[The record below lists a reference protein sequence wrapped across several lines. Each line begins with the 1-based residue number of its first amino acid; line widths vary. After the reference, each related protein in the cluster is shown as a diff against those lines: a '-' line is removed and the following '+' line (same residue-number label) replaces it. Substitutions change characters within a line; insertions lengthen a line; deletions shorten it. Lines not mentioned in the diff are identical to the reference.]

1 MTVVPLPSSSIDPAE
16 VARFSAIA
24 AQWWDPRGKFAPLHR
39 FNPARLAF
47 IREQALTRFGSD
59 PKSRAPFEGLRLL
72 DIGCGGGLLCEPM
85 ARLGFSVVGADASE
99 RNIAVAGAHA
109 AEGGLNIDYRVATV
123 EALLA
128 AGEPP
133 FDLILNMEV
142 VEHVADP
149 GAFLRDGARLL
160 APGGLMIVATLNRT
174 LEALALA
181 KIGAEY
187 LLRWLPVGTHQ
198 WRKFITPEEMRGH
211 LAGEG
216 HTIEGPFGVAYN
228 PLTGRWS
235 RSTGARVN
243 YLMTIGRLSP

>member
-1 MTVVPLPSSSIDPAE
+1 MSAVGPPSSVDPAD

-24 AQWWDPRGKFAPLHR
+24 AQWWDPHGKFAPLHR
-39 FNPARLAF
+39 FNPVRLAF
-47 IREQALTRFGSD
+47 IREQALARFAGD
-59 PKSRAPFEGLRLL
+59 AKARAPFQGLRLL

-85 ARLGFSVVGADASE
+85 ARLGFSVTGVDASA
-99 RNIAVAGAHA
+99 RNIAVARAHG
-109 AEGGLNIDYRVATV
+109 AEGGLAIDYRAATA
-123 EALLA
+123 EAMLA
-128 AGEPP
+128 AGETP

-142 VEHVADP
+142 VEHVNDP
-149 GAFLRDGARLL
+149 GAFLRDCARLL

-211 LAGEG
+211 LAGQG
-216 HTIEGPFGVAYN
+216 YTIEGPFGVAFN
-228 PLTGRWS
+228 PLSGRWS
-235 RSTGARVN
+235 RSADARVN
-243 YLMTIGRLSP
+243 YLMTISRLSS